1 MMGLRTAQSLYFDV
15 SMAFFQKP
23 AIGLDISDHS
33 IEAVFIV
40 KKGNRLELASY
51 GRTTL
56 PPGLVVDGYVER
68 RDELSVI
75 LRKLLADQMQP
86 PLPRGLNRIVF
97 ALSESQIYSH
107 IFEVPRIADDAELA
121 RSLAFEADGY
131 FPYNHLEL
139 TSGMTTINIRPEKKD
154 IYYAAVHGE
163 TLKSFLSLFQVS
175 GLEPLAIEGE
185 STSIARAT
193 LQAQEPD
200 PVLLVDIGARVT
212 NLAVFDRNGVQ
223 FSEALGTAGE
233 SFTSAL
239 ARALAISPEDAE
251 SLKQHQGISGELDLK
266 ASKALKAEIDRLIK
280 DVRSA
285 IAWYEN
291 HAKRLIKR
299 VIVCGGSIQMPGLL
313 DHLVK
318 NLPTP
323 ERNYRVQLAEPWFGL
338 EADPILE
345 KLGVRARGS
354 LITTAI
360 GLGLR
365 GAGIQKFAEIN
376 FLANASAPAPS
387 RPTAAYRP
395 PGSAE
400 LRPRPSSHLKA
411 LPHGL
416 KIGLIVAGVLAV
428 AAGTWALA
436 FKVVPRFRKPSAAP
450 PPATANPTE
459 IAIETPLA
467 IGADFSI
474 EDGKIQAT
482 LIDVETTASKLV
494 THAATAVEGLSV
506 GTVRIVNNSSGGQT
520 LIATTRLLSESGVLF
535 RIKDR
540 VFVPAGGN
548 VAVAVAA
555 DKPGAAGDIPPSRF
569 TVPGLP
575 PSQQQLVYGESDA
588 AMTGGAT
595 YSGTPLRA
603 EELQAV
609 KDAMA
614 AEVKGELVGKAR
626 EEAGDLVALEGL
638 FGLGAVETPEAPE
651 VGKPVGDFTLAGTV
665 HGIQVAFSKDEIR
678 QVLEDRVKRL
688 LPEGETLDG
697 YVIGEA
703 VYEIKSVDLAKGT
716 AELTVRAT
724 AKKK

>member
-86 PLPRGLNRIVF
+86 PLPRGLNRVVF

-121 RSLAFEADGY
+121 RSLAFEADGH

-139 TSGMTTINIRPEKKD
+139 TAGMTTINIRPEKKD

-223 FSEALGTAGE
+223 FSEALAVAGE
-233 SFTSAL
+233 SFTAAL

-266 ASKALKAEIDRLIK
+266 ASKALKAEIDRLVK
-280 DVRSA
+280 DVRAA

-291 HAKRLIKR
+291 RAKRLIKR

-338 EADPILE
+338 EVEPTLE

-376 FLANASAPAPS
+376 FLANASVPAPS

-400 LRPRPSSHLKA
+400 LRPKPSAHLKA
-411 LPHGL
+411 LPPGL
-416 KIGLIVAGVLAV
+416 KIGLIAVGILAM
-428 AAGTWALA
+428 AAGIWALA
-436 FKVVPRFRKPSAAP
+436 FKVVPRFRKPSTTPPQAAV
-450 PPATANPTE
+450 NPSE
-459 IAIETPLA
+459 IALETPLA
-467 IGADFSI
+467 VGADFSV

-482 LIDVETTASKLV
+482 VIEVETAATKQVA
-494 THAATAVEGLSV
+494 HAAAAVEGLAA
-506 GTVRIVNNSSGGQT
+506 GTVRIVNNSQGGQT

-535 RIKDR
+535 RLKDR
-540 VFVPAGGN
+540 VFVPAGGS
-548 VAVAVAA
+548 VTAAVAA
-555 DKPGAAGDIPPSRF
+555 DKPGAGGDIPPSRF

-575 PSQQQLVYGESDA
+575 PAQQQLVYAESDA
-588 AMTGGAT
+588 AMTGGVT
-595 YSGTPLRA
+595 YAGTPLTAA
-603 EELQAV
+603 ELDAART
-609 KDAMA
+609 AMA
-614 AEVKGELVGKAR
+614 DEVKGELAGQAK

-638 FGLGAVETPEAPE
+638 FGIAGVETPDAPA
-651 VGKPVGDFTLAGTV
+651 VGQPTGNFTLTGTV
-665 HGIQVAFSKDEIR
+665 RGTQVAFSKDEIR
-678 QVLEDRVKRL
+678 QVLEDRAKKL

-697 YVIGEA
+697 YAIGEA
-703 VYEIKSVDLAKGT
+703 TYEIKSVDLAKGT
-716 AELTVRAT
+716 AELVVRAT
-724 AKKK
+724 ANKK